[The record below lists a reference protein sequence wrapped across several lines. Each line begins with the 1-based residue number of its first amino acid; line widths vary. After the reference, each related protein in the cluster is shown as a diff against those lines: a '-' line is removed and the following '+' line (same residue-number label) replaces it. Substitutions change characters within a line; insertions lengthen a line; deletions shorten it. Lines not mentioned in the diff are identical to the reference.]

1 MKVRLVGGEFRLPRQ
16 CACCLRETSD
26 EKPLAMT
33 KQYFVALSEVEKGL
47 SLRVPY
53 CRPCQDHAYWHARFG
68 MHGVVWSTL
77 FLALLSIVGAAS
89 LYALVLV
96 IDPELQG
103 PKTMAGAALPFMI
116 ALGLYVRRRLSF
128 RPRAPL
134 DRRHASAVQAIDLS
148 GFTAEAVTLDAANEE
163 FGKLL
168 LAMNPG
174 VARRA

>member
-1 MKVRLVGGEFRLPRQ
+1 LKVRLAGGEFRLPRQ

-26 EKPLAMT
+26 EKPLSMT

-47 SLRVPY
+47 SLSVPY

-68 MHGVVWSTL
+68 LHGVFWSAL
-77 FLALLSIVGAAS
+77 FLALLSVVGAVCV
-89 LYALVLV
+89 YALVLV
-96 IDPELQG
+96 VDPDLQG
-103 PKTMAGAALPFMI
+103 PKTMAGSAVPFVVG
-116 ALGLYVRRRLSF
+116 LGLYVRRRLSY

-148 GFTAEAVTLDAANEE
+148 DFTGEAVTLDAANEE